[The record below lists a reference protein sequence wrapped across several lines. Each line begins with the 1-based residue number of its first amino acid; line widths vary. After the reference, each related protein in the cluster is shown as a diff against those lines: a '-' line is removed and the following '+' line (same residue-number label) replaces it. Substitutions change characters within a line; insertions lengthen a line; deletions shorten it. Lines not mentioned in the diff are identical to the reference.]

1 MAKSAA
7 RRAGMT
13 LGEWLNSVILDQNE
27 HMIDSPTVRDIHP
40 GEASLSAAPQDPV
53 LPRSSSALR
62 DDEPRHTPD
71 RRDDSAMRLQDIA
84 RQLAELAQK
93 ERRSAA
99 QPLAAPHRREAD
111 EEALARVLERIDD
124 NERQTVEAFTAV
136 NERLAL
142 LGQQI
147 ATLPRAE
154 ISGRPEDV
162 PGYSALETA
171 IRNVV
176 EHIEVSERRT
186 RDSLKAMQDRLAELA
201 DQAARQPPADDAP
214 RTGPVLAALE
224 ARVSEL
230 SNRLM
235 RAETLM
241 QAGLPEPVRREFT
254 QIAERI
260 EGVRTSA
267 EQMVKQA
274 QGAAAGVARSE
285 MREIENRV
293 LAMLQETQV
302 SAIAQ
307 RQGGPDLDKL
317 RGEVGGLT
325 RRMDEIKANAATER
339 DLNQLRLAVEHLS
352 SRVAQGPD
360 LRPLAEM
367 DRRIGELGRRLDQV
381 AATAGGAGQI
391 SDIEDR
397 MAELG
402 QRLEEAMRQQGDP
415 NAMALLERNLAAI
428 DERVGRTE
436 SQLANIETMEQAIR
450 QLYGSLE
457 NSRETSARAAEEAA
471 VRAVDRVLGS
481 GASMGAMGP
490 SPELRALEDG
500 LRAVRES
507 AAGAERRNQETLAA
521 VHETLSHI
529 VEKIAEIESAG
540 RPAASPSSR
549 AFEAAPSAVPDPGP
563 QNPVEEP
570 ASPEPQPA
578 PGGSAPLSTG
588 DDFIAAARRA
598 AQAAAT
604 RPSALRAEFA
614 PVLAQPEQESRLS
627 FLRSRRK
634 GAQAAAAAPDA
645 AADAAARQAGAS
657 RRRRLLLAG
666 IVLLAAVSAFAF
678 NMLVKKPLAPAP
690 ETTIEAPAQQP
701 PAQQPA
707 ERPPER
713 QGLMDLPSD
722 PAITGSLP
730 AAVASN
736 SALLPPP
743 ETGTEALRRA
753 AARGDASAQFI
764 VASRY
769 ADGAGVAPDAAMAAF
784 WYEHAAASGLA
795 PAQYRL
801 GTLYERGL
809 GVARDAGAAL
819 SWYERA
825 ARQGNVKSMHN
836 AAVILAAGSAGP
848 ADYEGA
854 LPLFR
859 EAAERGLRDSQFN
872 LAILL
877 ERGLGT
883 APDKT
888 QAYFW
893 YRLAAAQGDTQAAD
907 SAAKLASAITPAER
921 TRIAARAAA
930 WMPKPVED
938 SANVVAIVD
947 PAWQEPDNSV
957 LASGAAVPM
966 AAANPQ
972 HDLVTEA
979 QLLLAELGFNVGTP
993 DGKLGVR
1000 TVDAL
1005 RRFQL
1010 QSGLEV
1016 TGEITPEVLNEMR
1029 ARAG

>member
-27 HMIDSPTVRDIHP
+27 HMIDSPKLRDIHP

-53 LPRSSSALR
+53 LPRTSSALR
-62 DDEPRHTPD
+62 DDEPRPD

-84 RQLAELAQK
+84 RQLADLAQK

-99 QPLAAPHRREAD
+99 QPMAPHRREAD

-142 LGQQI
+142 IGQQI

-154 ISGRPEDV
+154 MAARPEDV

-201 DQAARQPPADDAP
+201 DQAARQPAGDDLP

-260 EGVRTSA
+260 EGVRASA

-274 QGAAAGVARSE
+274 QGAATGVARSE

-302 SAIAQ
+302 AAIAQ
-307 RQGGPDLDKL
+307 RQGGPELDKL

-391 SDIEDR
+391 GDVEAR

-415 NAMALLERNLAAI
+415 TAMALLQRNLAAI
-428 DERVGRTE
+428 DERVARTE
-436 SQLANIETMEQAIR
+436 SQLAHIETMEQAIR

-471 VRAVDRVLGS
+471 GRAVDRMLGS
-481 GASMGAMGP
+481 GMAMGASGP

-529 VEKIAEIESAG
+529 VAKIAEIEG
-540 RPAASPSSR
+540 TGQPGASQPSR
-549 AFEAAPSAVPDPGP
+549 AAAPE
-563 QNPVEEP
+563 PVQQHPAEEP
-570 ASPEPQPA
+570 AMPEPPPA
-578 PGGSAPLSTG
+578 AGATAPLSTG

-614 PVLAQPEQESRLS
+614 PVLTQPEQESRLS
-627 FLRSRRK
+627 FMRSRRK
-634 GAQAAAAAPDA
+634 AAQAAASAPEA
-645 AADAAARQAGAS
+645 AASTAREAGAS

-666 IVLLAAVSAFAF
+666 VVLLAAVSAFAF

-707 ERPPER
+707 ERLPER

-722 PAITGSLP
+722 PAVTGSLP
-730 AAVASN
+730 AIVASGP
-736 SALLPPP
+736 ALLPPA
-743 ETGTEALRRA
+743 ETGPEALRSA
-753 AARGDASAQFI
+753 AARGDAIAQFI

-769 ADGAGVAPDAAMAAF
+769 ADGAGVAPDAAKAAF
-784 WYEHAAASGLA
+784 WYEQAAESGLA

-809 GVARDAGAAL
+809 GVAQDAGTAL

-836 AAVILAAGSAGP
+836 AAVILAAGSAGKP
-848 ADYEGA
+848 DYAKA

-859 EAAERGLRDSQFN
+859 QAAERGLRDSQFN

-883 APDKT
+883 AADT
-888 QAYFW
+888 SQAYFW
-893 YRLAAAQGDTQAAD
+893 YRLSAAQGDAQAAD
-907 SAAKLASAITPAER
+907 SAARLASAITPAAR
-921 TRIAARAAA
+921 TRIAAEAAA
-930 WMPKPVED
+930 WTPTPSED
-938 SANVVAIVD
+938 SANVVAVAD
-947 PAWQEPDNSV
+947 PAWQEPDNTI
-957 LASGAAVPM
+957 LASSAAVPL
-966 AAANPQ
+966 AGADTTH

-979 QLLLAELGFNVGTP
+979 QLLLAELGFNVGQP
-993 DGKLGVR
+993 DGKLGTR

-1016 TGEITPEVLNEMR
+1016 TGEITPELLNEMR